1 MAANQ
6 SNVDQFLETLAS
18 EVTTSKSKI
27 RTRLTKKINEREK
40 IIKQRKNIGRR
51 MRGLTMDLE
60 TKEEEIRMVQN
71 EIQRLELLIAQAD
84 DEVDED

>member
-1 MAANQ
+1 MDTDQ
-6 SNVDQFLETLAS
+6 SLYHQALAS
-18 EVTTSKSKI
+18 EVTTSKSKM

-40 IIKQRKNIGRR
+40 IIKQRNNIGRR

-71 EIQRLELLIAQAD
+71 EIQTLELLIAQAD

>member
-18 EVTTSKSKI
+18 EVTTSKPKI

-40 IIKQRKNIGRR
+40 IIKQRNNIGR
-51 MRGLTMDLE
+51 MRDLTMDLE

-71 EIQRLELLIAQAD
+71 EIQTLELLIAQAD